1 MSKFYLSFICL
12 VSVLSSYCQASEESF
27 RQDSLPLTMQQ
38 VEDSFLT
45 KNLSLIAQKYS
56 IDSAKATV
64 ITARLYNNPEFD
76 YQNQFYNQVDHKF
89 LDVERS
95 FQVSQL
101 ITMARK
107 RNKAIQLATSG
118 IDIAEG
124 QFYDLLRTL
133 RYVVRNDF
141 YNIYFLEQ
149 SSKLYQLE
157 ISSLRDLVPVFE
169 EQVRKGYLAADEVIR
184 IKSQL
189 YTLQAEFNDLQNNID
204 NVQAELKILIR
215 ADGNSYII
223 PIDNVDALGQ
233 NIVSK
238 TSYQE
243 LIDSA
248 IAIRPDLKV
257 LNAGITFSQN
267 NLVLQKALAK
277 PDITVSAAYDR
288 FGSYVP
294 NYNSI
299 GIGVPIPLFNRN
311 QGNIKNA
318 QIQINVSKVEYESG
332 LDKVK
337 SDVTTSF
344 ITAFR
349 SEKLLLSFD
358 PEFDAD
364 LRQLIDQVLINYQK
378 KNITMLEFL
387 DYYDSYK
394 QNVLQLNQLRYNKMN
409 ALEQLNFSIGKIF
422 FNK

>member
-358 PEFDAD
+358 PEFDTD

>member
-1 MSKFYLSFICL
+1 MSKFYLVLIFLSA
-12 VSVLSSYCQASEESF
+12 SLSSFCQVIQQTF
-27 RQDSLPLTMQQ
+27 RQDSLPLTMEQ

-45 KNLSLIAQKYS
+45 KNFSLIAQKYS

-64 ITARLYNNPEFD
+64 ITARLYDNPEFD

-89 LDVERS
+89 FDVERS

-157 ISSLRDLVPVFE
+157 ISSLRNLVPAFE

-189 YTLQAEFNDLQNNID
+189 YTLQAEFNDLQTNID

-223 PIDNVDALGQ
+223 PVANVDALGQ
-233 NIVSK
+233 NIVSQ
-238 TSYQE
+238 TFYQV

-299 GIGVPIPLFNRN
+299 GIGLPIPLFNRN

-318 QIQINVSKVEYESG
+318 KIQIDVSKVEYESG

-337 SDVTTSF
+337 SDVTTSY
-344 ITAFR
+344 ITALR

-358 PEFDAD
+358 PEFETD
-364 LRQLIDQVLINYQK
+364 LRKLIDQVLINYQK

-422 FNK
+422 FNQ

>member
-12 VSVLSSYCQASEESF
+12 VSVFSSYCQVSEESF

-89 LDVERS
+89 FDVERS

-101 ITMARK
+101 ITLARK
-107 RNKAIQLATSG
+107 RNKAIQLAASG

-141 YNIYFLEQ
+141 YNIYFLEK
-149 SSKLYQLE
+149 SSRLFQLE

-169 EQVRKGYLAADEVIR
+169 EQVRKGYLASDEVIR

-189 YTLQAEFNDLQNNID
+189 YTLEAEFNDLQTNID

-248 IAIRPDLKV
+248 IAIRPDLKI
-257 LNAGITFSQN
+257 LNAGITFNQN

-277 PDITVSAAYDR
+277 PDLTVSAAYDR

-299 GIGVPIPLFNRN
+299 GIGLPIPLFNRN

-337 SDVTTSF
+337 SDVTTSY
-344 ITAFR
+344 ITALR

-358 PEFDAD
+358 PEFETD

>member
-118 IDIAEG
+118 IDIAAG

-358 PEFDAD
+358 PEFDTD

>member
-38 VEDSFLT
+38 VEDSFLM

-118 IDIAEG
+118 IDIAAG

-358 PEFDAD
+358 PEFDTD

>member
-1 MSKFYLSFICL
+1 MVKIYLAVIFIIGFL
-12 VSVLSSYCQASEESF
+12 ARTTEGF
-27 RQDSLPLTMQQ
+27 AAPDPQDSLVISLQQ
-38 VEDSFLT
+38 AEDSFLT
-45 KNLSLIAQKYS
+45 KNLSLIAQNYS

-64 ITARLYNNPEFD
+64 ITAKLWDNPELDFS
-76 YQNQFYNQVDHKF
+76 NSFYNAVTHHFFDP
-89 LDVERS
+89 EES
-95 FQVSQL
+95 IQVSQL
-101 ITMARK
+101 IRLAGK
-107 RNKAIQLATSG
+107 RNKAITLATSG

-133 RYVVRNDF
+133 RFVLRNDF

-157 ISSLRDLVPVFE
+157 ISSLRDLVPAFE

-189 YTLQAEFNDLQNNID
+189 YTLQAEFNDLQTNID

-215 ADGNSYII
+215 GDANSYII
-223 PIDNVDALGQ
+223 PVSKVDALGQ
-233 NIVSK
+233 NNVSQ
-238 TSYQE
+238 TSYQV

-267 NLVLQKALAK
+267 NLVLQKALAR

-299 GIGVPIPLFNRN
+299 GIGLPIPLFNRN

-318 QIQINVSKVEYESG
+318 QIQIDVSKVEFESG
-332 LDKVK
+332 MDKVK
-337 SDVTTSF
+337 SDVTTSY
-344 ITAFR
+344 ITALR

-358 PEFDAD
+358 PKFEND

-409 ALEQLNFSIGKIF
+409 ALE
-422 FNK
+422 

>member
-118 IDIAEG
+118 IDIAAG

-169 EQVRKGYLAADEVIR
+169 EQVRKGYLASDEVIR

-358 PEFDAD
+358 PEFDTD

>member
-299 GIGVPIPLFNRN
+299 GIGLPIPLFNRN

>member
-169 EQVRKGYLAADEVIR
+169 EQVRKGYLASDEVIR

-358 PEFDAD
+358 PEFDTD